1 MDMTIRHLRVFVTV
15 CRERGMTRAARRPH
29 MARRAISIPPYK
41 EEGEGWT

>member
-1 MDMTIRHLRVFVTV
+1 MTLRHLRVFVAV
-15 CRERGMTRAARRPH
+15 FRERGMGRAARRRH